1 MISHRNPRIAA
12 GSLHWLRSPLLLLV
26 LVLPSI
32 AHALSPDETLLL
44 DRARVI
50 AAAPLDDFT
59 VLGGTRGARDSH
71 YRYQLAFLSY
81 GLCSIAQGEPALRDE
96 CRGIFVRL
104 VEKMERP
111 ATLAYWKA
119 RKFEGDGLASEN
131 AMYRGHLNLM
141 YALARDRFGE
151 ARFDASFHKLSLSLS
166 NEIAGVRP
174 ICCEPDHLFIQ
185 CNAVAVLSLYLHDR
199 AFETAYARSGK
210 RLLAWAREHMP
221 LQGTKLLREDF
232 RPSTGESSARGTGY
246 ANAWTIAFLAP
257 VPCLKSDARAMYAD
271 WRRTFVVPVPFFGV
285 VKGAP
290 DGEALSMEETL
301 TSSLL
306 ATTFGLL
313 AARAAG
319 DELLHLRLQWT
330 VAYVERLVK
339 DYEWMLPPGRRVE
352 ARTFRTIALFARTF
366 RGWNEVLELKDKQD

>member
-1 MISHRNPRIAA
+1 
-12 GSLHWLRSPLLLLV
+12 LLV
-26 LVLPSI
+26 LALPSI
-32 AHALSPDETLLL
+32 AQALSPDETLLL
-44 DRARVI
+44 ERARVI
-50 AAAPLDDFT
+50 AAAPLDDFA
-59 VLGGTRGARDSH
+59 VLGATRWARDSH

-96 CRGIFVRL
+96 VRGIFMRL

-119 RKFEGDGLASEN
+119 RGFEGDGLASEN
-131 AMYRGHLNLM
+131 AMYRSHLNLL
-141 YALARDRFGE
+141 YALAHDRFGE
-151 ARFDASFHKLSLSLS
+151 TRFDARFHKLSLSLS
-166 NEIAGVRP
+166 NEIAGTRP
-174 ICCEPDHLFIQ
+174 ICCEPDHLFVQ

-199 AFETAYARSGK
+199 AFATDYARAGK

-221 LQGTKLLREDF
+221 LQGTRLVREDY

-257 VPCLKSDARAMYAD
+257 VPGLKGDARAMYAD
-271 WRRTFVVPVPFFGV
+271 WRRTFVVPMPFFGL

-290 DGEALSMEETL
+290 DGEPLSMEEML
-301 TSSLL
+301 SSSLL

-319 DELLHLRLQWT
+319 DERLHVRLQWT
-330 VAYVERLVK
+330 VAYVERLVN

-366 RGWNEVLELKDKQD
+366 RGWNEVLELKDKRD